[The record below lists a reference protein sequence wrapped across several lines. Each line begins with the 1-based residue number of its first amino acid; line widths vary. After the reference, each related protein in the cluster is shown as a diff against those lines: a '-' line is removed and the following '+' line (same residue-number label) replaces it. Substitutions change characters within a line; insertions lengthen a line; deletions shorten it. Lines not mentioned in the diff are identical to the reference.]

1 MAIEPILADGAV
13 LDKGRAMFLVAKCQV
28 ASAASYDPP
37 KKAEALEAAI
47 ENLSEAKNYF
57 AKVDCKE
64 QIRDVVYFQA
74 RLYHTLGKTQE
85 RNRCAMLF
93 RQLHQELPSHGVP
106 LVNHL

>member
-1 MAIEPILADGAV
+1 MKFWNLHVKHWVKDVWYFPH
-13 LDKGRAMFLVAKCQV
+13 F
-28 ASAASYDPP
+28 P
-37 KKAEALEAAI
+37 KALEAAI
-47 ENLSEAKNYF
+47 ENLNEAKNYF

-93 RQLHQELPSHGVP
+93 RQLHQDLPFHGVP
-106 LVNHL
+106 LINLL